1 MFSTLRPRF
10 NFWLDLRKPE
20 EEEIAYQ
27 IVELKEKRAFADT
40 VRKGIR
46 LMISLVLGRTD
57 VLEELFPLVV
67 ERLREE
73 GRAEAEGRGSQTQA
87 RLQAQIDRL
96 EGLLAEQWSGRQIA
110 PSVAIAKEGVT
121 PIVVSGNLKSLAGSN
136 KPLPGPSDHD
146 DLADLLE
153 VKDVSSEG
161 GGIATQ
167 NFINS
172 MLAMQ
177 NAKSDKLV
185 KPDKPVKRERQSLE
199 DALEVKIVDSA

>member
-1 MFSTLRPRF
+1 MFSSLRPRF
-10 NFWLDLRKPE
+10 DFWLDLRKPE

-27 IVELKEKRAFADT
+27 IVELKERRAFVDT

-57 VLEELFPLVV
+57 VLEELFPLIV

-73 GRAEAEGRGSQTQA
+73 GRAEAEGRGSQAQA

-96 EGLLAEQWSGRQIA
+96 EGLLVAQWRSGGQ
-110 PSVAIAKEGVT
+110 VAVADDEAK
-121 PIVVSGNLKSLAGSN
+121 PLLVSGNLKSLAGSS
-136 KPLPGPSDHD
+136 KPLPGPDGHD

-161 GGIATQ
+161 GGIASQ
-167 NFINS
+167 NLINS

-177 NAKSDKLV
+177 SVKSDKSAKPSKSV
-185 KPDKPVKRERQSLE
+185 KLKRQPL
-199 DALEVKIVDSA
+199 DDLLEVKTVGSG

>member
-10 NFWLDLRKPE
+10 DFWLDLRKPE

-27 IVELKEKRAFADT
+27 IVELKEKRVFVDT

-57 VLEELFPLVV
+57 VLEELFPFVV

-73 GRAEAEGRGSQTQA
+73 GRAEAEGRGSQVQA

-96 EGLLAEQWSGRQIA
+96 EGLLAEQWSRGQ
-110 PSVAIAKEGVT
+110 VAAADDEVK
-121 PIVVSGNLKSLAGSN
+121 PLLVSGNLKSLVGSN
-136 KPLPGPSDHD
+136 KSLPSPEDHD

-153 VKDVSSEG
+153 VKNVSSEG
-161 GGIATQ
+161 GGIASQ
-167 NFINS
+167 NLINS

-177 NAKSDKLV
+177 SVKSDKSAKPSKSV
-185 KPDKPVKRERQSLE
+185 KLKRQSL
-199 DALEVKIVDSA
+199 DDLLEVKTVGSG